1 MRKKVGVH
9 DLRLGMHI
17 DELCGSW
24 MDHSFWK
31 TSFTL
36 EDSNDLTVLQKS
48 TMHEVWID
56 TAKGLDVAV
65 QVKDVS
71 VEEIAEQAESILL
84 QAVTPSPKAEERV
97 SLEQELAHAK
107 KLQSKAKYAV
117 MSMFAEVRMGKA
129 LPIGEMSSLVDEINQ
144 SVSRNPGALLSL
156 AKLKNKDDYTYLHC
170 VAVCALM
177 IALGKQMGIDGPM
190 LKSLGMA
197 GLLHDVGKMAIPD
210 EVLNKPG
217 RLTEQE
223 FDVMKSHSVRGWEI
237 LKASFGVDDIALDVC
252 LHHHERMDG
261 TGYPDQLSSD
271 ALSLHARMGA
281 VCDVYDAIT
290 SNRCYKAGWA
300 PADALRKM
308 AEWQAGHFD
317 ATVFKAFVKT
327 VGIYPVGTLLKLKSG
342 RLAVVTDQSNQ
353 SLLKPIVKVF
363 FSSRSNAPIVM
374 ELVDMSRSQDN
385 IESVEDAAKWGLDVM
400 KMTGIC

>member
-9 DLRLGMHI
+9 DLRLGMYI

-308 AEWQAGHFD
+308 AEWQVGHFD

-363 FSSRSNAPIVM
+363 FSSRSNASIVM
-374 ELVDMSRSQDN
+374 ELVDMSRSQDS

>member
-1 MRKKVGVH
+1 MRKKISVH
-9 DLRLGMHI
+9 DLRLGMYI
-17 DELCGSW
+17 EELCGKW
-24 MDHSFWK
+24 MDHPFWK
-31 TSFTL
+31 SSFKL
-36 EDSNDLTVLQKS
+36 DDNKDIVALQQS
-48 TMHEVWID
+48 AIREVWINI
-56 TAKGLDVAV
+56 AKGLDVV
-65 QVKDVS
+65 
-71 VEEIAEQAESILL
+71 EQAEELSAEVAERVQEVL
-84 QAVTPSPKAEERV
+84 QQAADITPKVEERV
-97 SLEQELAHAK
+97 SLEQELERAK
-107 KLQSKAKYAV
+107 KLQSKAKHAV
-117 MSMFAEVRMGKA
+117 MSMFEEARMGKA
-129 LPIGEMSSLVDEINQ
+129 LPIGEMSTLVDEINQ

-156 AKLKNKDDYTYLHC
+156 AKLKNKDDYTYLHS

-177 IALGKQMGIDGPM
+177 IALGKQMGIEGAL

-197 GLLHDVGKMAIPD
+197 GLLHDVGKMAVPD

-223 FDVMKSHSVRGWEI
+223 FDVVKSHPVRGWEM
-237 LKASFGVDDIALDVC
+237 LKESFGVDDVALDVC
-252 LHHHERMDG
+252 LHHHERVDG
-261 TGYPDQLSSD
+261 TGYPDKLSGD

-317 ATVFKAFVKT
+317 AVVFKAFVKT

-342 RLAVVTDQSNQ
+342 RLAVVTDQSSQ

-363 FSSRSNAPIVM
+363 FSSRSNVPIKM
-374 ELVDMSRSQDN
+374 ELIDMSRSQDV

-400 KMTGIC
+400 KMTGVC

>member
-1 MRKKVGVH
+1 MRKKISVH
-9 DLRLGMHI
+9 DLRLGMYI
-17 DELCGSW
+17 EELCGKW
-24 MDHSFWK
+24 MDHPFWK
-31 TSFTL
+31 SSFKL
-36 EDSNDLTVLQKS
+36 EDNKDIVALQQS
-48 TMHEVWID
+48 AIREVWINI
-56 TAKGLDVAV
+56 AKGLDVA
-65 QVKDVS
+65 
-71 VEEIAEQAESILL
+71 EQAEELPAEVVERVQEVL
-84 QAVTPSPKAEERV
+84 EQAADLTSKEEERV
-97 SLEQELAHAK
+97 SLEQELERAK
-107 KLQSKAKYAV
+107 KLQSKAKHAV
-117 MSMFAEVRMGKA
+117 MSMFEEARMGKA
-129 LPIGEMSSLVDEINQ
+129 LPIGEMSTLVDEINQ

-156 AKLKNKDDYTYLHC
+156 AKLKNKDDYTYLHS

-177 IALGKQMGIDGPM
+177 IALGKQMGIEGAL

-197 GLLHDVGKMAIPD
+197 GLLHDVGKMAVPD

-223 FDVMKSHSVRGWEI
+223 FDVVKSHPVRGWEM
-237 LKASFGVDDIALDVC
+237 LKESFGVDDVALDVC
-252 LHHHERMDG
+252 LHHHERVDG
-261 TGYPDQLSSD
+261 TGYPDKLSGD

-317 ATVFKAFVKT
+317 AVVFKAFVKT

-342 RLAVVTDQSNQ
+342 RLAVVTDQSSQ

-363 FSSRSNAPIVM
+363 FSSRSNVPIKM
-374 ELVDMSRSQDN
+374 ELIDMSRSQDV

-400 KMTGIC
+400 KMTGVC

>member
-1 MRKKVGVH
+1 MRKKISVH
-9 DLRLGMHI
+9 DLRLGMYI
-17 DELCGSW
+17 EELCGKW
-24 MDHSFWK
+24 MDHPFWK
-31 TSFTL
+31 SSFKL
-36 EDSNDLTVLQKS
+36 EDNKDIVALQQS
-48 TMHEVWID
+48 AIREVWINI
-56 TAKGLDVAV
+56 AKGLDVA
-65 QVKDVS
+65 
-71 VEEIAEQAESILL
+71 EQAEELPAEVVERVQEVL
-84 QAVTPSPKAEERV
+84 EQAADLTSKVEERV
-97 SLEQELAHAK
+97 SLEQELERAK
-107 KLQSKAKYAV
+107 KLQSKAKHAV
-117 MSMFAEVRMGKA
+117 MSMFEEARMGKA
-129 LPIGEMSSLVDEINQ
+129 LPIGEMSTLVDEINQ

-156 AKLKNKDDYTYLHC
+156 AKLKNKDDYTYLHS

-177 IALGKQMGIDGPM
+177 IALGKQMGIEGAL

-197 GLLHDVGKMAIPD
+197 GLLHDVGKMAVPD

-223 FDVMKSHSVRGWEI
+223 FDVVKSHPVRGWEM
-237 LKASFGVDDIALDVC
+237 LKESFGVDDVALDVC
-252 LHHHERMDG
+252 LHHHERVDG
-261 TGYPDQLSSD
+261 TGYPDKLSGD

-317 ATVFKAFVKT
+317 AVVFKAFVKT

-342 RLAVVTDQSNQ
+342 RLAVVTDQSSQ

-363 FSSRSNAPIVM
+363 FSSRSNVPIKM
-374 ELVDMSRSQDN
+374 ELIDMSRSQDV

-400 KMTGIC
+400 KMTGVC

>member
-1 MRKKVGVH
+1 MRKKVSVH
-9 DLRLGMHI
+9 DLRLGMYI

-31 TSFTL
+31 TSFKL
-36 EDSNDLTVLQKS
+36 EDNNDLITLQKS
-48 TMHEVWID
+48 AIHEVWIE
-56 TAKGLDVAV
+56 TSKGLDVA
-65 QVKDVS
+65 
-71 VEEIAEQAESILL
+71 EEVIDESAEEVAKQTEAMLL
-84 QAVTPSPKAEERV
+84 QAANQSDSIAERI
-97 SLEQELAHAK
+97 SLENELARAK
-107 KLQSKAKYAV
+107 KLQSKAKYV
-117 MSMFAEVRMGKA
+117 VKSMFEEARMGKA
-129 LPIGEMSSLVDEINQ
+129 LPIGELSLLVDEINQ
-144 SVSRNPGALLSL
+144 SVSRNPSALLSL
-156 AKLKNKDDYTYLHC
+156 AKLKNKDDYTYLHSL
-170 VAVCALM
+170 AVCALM
-177 IALGKQMGIDGPM
+177 IALGKQMGIEGAE

-197 GLLHDVGKMAIPD
+197 GLLHDVGKMAMPD

-217 RLTEQE
+217 RLTDQE
-223 FDVMKSHSVRGWEI
+223 FEVMKSHPVCGWEI
-237 LKASFGVDDIALDVC
+237 LKASFGVDDVTLDVC
-252 LHHHERMDG
+252 LHHHERVDG
-261 TGYPDQLSSD
+261 TGYPEQLSGD
-271 ALSLHARMGA
+271 ALSLPARMGA

-300 PADALRKM
+300 PAEALRKM

-342 RLAVVTDQSNQ
+342 RLGVVSDQSNQ

-363 FSSRSNAPIVM
+363 FSSRSNAPIAM
-374 ELVDMSRSQDN
+374 ELVDMSRSQDS

>member
-9 DLRLGMHI
+9 DLRLGMYI

-363 FSSRSNAPIVM
+363 FSSRSNASIVM
-374 ELVDMSRSQDN
+374 ELVDMSRSQDS

>member
-1 MRKKVGVH
+1 MRKKISVH
-9 DLRLGMHI
+9 DLRLGMYI
-17 DELCGSW
+17 EELCGKW
-24 MDHSFWK
+24 MDHPFWK
-31 TSFTL
+31 SSFKL
-36 EDSNDLTVLQKS
+36 EDNKDIVALQQS
-48 TMHEVWID
+48 AIREVWINI
-56 TAKGLDVAV
+56 AKGLDVA
-65 QVKDVS
+65 
-71 VEEIAEQAESILL
+71 EQAEELPAEVAERVQEVL
-84 QAVTPSPKAEERV
+84 EQAADITPKVEEHV
-97 SLEQELAHAK
+97 SLEQELERAK
-107 KLQSKAKYAV
+107 KLQSRAKHAV
-117 MSMFAEVRMGKA
+117 MSMFEEARMGKA
-129 LPIGEMSSLVDEINQ
+129 LPIGEMSTLVDEINQ

-156 AKLKNKDDYTYLHC
+156 AKLKNKDDYTYLHS

-177 IALGKQMGIDGPM
+177 IALGKQMGIEGAL

-197 GLLHDVGKMAIPD
+197 GLLHDVGKMAVPD

-223 FDVMKSHSVRGWEI
+223 FDVVKSHPVRGWEM
-237 LKASFGVDDIALDVC
+237 LKESFGVDDVALDVC
-252 LHHHERMDG
+252 LHHHERVDG
-261 TGYPDQLSSD
+261 TGYPDKLSGD

-317 ATVFKAFVKT
+317 AVVFKAFVKT

-342 RLAVVTDQSNQ
+342 RLAVVTDQSSQ

-363 FSSRSNAPIVM
+363 FSSRSNVPIAM
-374 ELVDMSRSQDN
+374 ELVDMSRSQDV
-385 IESVEDAAKWGLDVM
+385 IESVEDAVKWGLDVM
-400 KMTGIC
+400 KMTGVC

>member
-9 DLRLGMHI
+9 DLRLGMYI

-36 EDSNDLTVLQKS
+36 EDSNDLTVLLKS

-308 AEWQAGHFD
+308 AEWQVGHFD

>member
-48 TMHEVWID
+48 AIHEVWID

-308 AEWQAGHFD
+308 AEWQVGHFD